1 MNNLELDAS
10 INKYNSLYL
19 YFIMKA
25 KKKYT
30 KLHIKLSTQDIR
42 IIYKIQVVE
51 QVQEPVIQEPVIQE
65 PVIQVQ
71 EQVSVVQES
80 VMQESVVQESVQVQ
94 EPELVQVS
102 VVQEV
107 KEVQEQEIYCNP
119 CADPGIKLGSKDK
132 CLCCPGFPS
141 SFLDFPLYEELLG
154 LMNFTQQSLFTKQL
168 YFCTKIIY
176 ENRSNDMI
184 IKKMCEKIVEL
195 EGVMG
200 LEFVQTILKSIG

>member
-1 MNNLELDAS
+1 
-10 INKYNSLYL
+10 
-19 YFIMKA
+19 
-25 KKKYT
+25 
-30 KLHIKLSTQDIR
+30 
-42 IIYKIQVVE
+42 V
-51 QVQEPVIQEPVIQE
+51 QVQEPVQVQ
-65 PVIQVQ
+65 VQVQVQ
-71 EQVSVVQES
+71 EPELVQELVQVSVVKDLVQD
-80 VMQESVVQESVQVQ
+80 SVVQESVQVQ